1 MKNVKKMLVVA
12 LCGVLMNGSVWA
24 GISPKPTV
32 QECKN
37 NSCESFQVGMYR
49 VKDSLS
55 MKLLLEKQAGEK
67 VIVRLLNQNGEK
79 LHEDF
84 LSKKMKKY
92 ARTFNFSQIK
102 DGRYTLEITNGEE
115 RILKEIRLSTTDLI
129 ETPARTLVAV
139 N

>member
-1 MKNVKKMLVVA
+1 MKNLKKMWAVA

-24 GISPKPTV
+24 ETTLKPTV

-55 MKLLLEKQAGEK
+55 MKLLLEKQAGER
-67 VIVRLLNQNGEK
+67 VVVRLLNQSGET
-79 LHEDF
+79 LHEEF
-84 LSKKMKKY
+84 LGKKMKKY
-92 ARTFNFSQIK
+92 ARSFDFSQIK
-102 DGRYTLEITNGEE
+102 DGRYTLEISNGDE